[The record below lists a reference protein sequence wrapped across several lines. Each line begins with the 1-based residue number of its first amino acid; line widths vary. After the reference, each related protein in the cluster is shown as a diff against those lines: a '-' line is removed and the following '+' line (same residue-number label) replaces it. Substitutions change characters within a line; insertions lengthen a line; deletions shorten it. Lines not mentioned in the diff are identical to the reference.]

1 MTISE
6 GKMRKTKLGIYLSLS
21 AAIAAT
27 PSFVYAATGDPVVIG
42 EGLTLDPIFDARL
55 AYEHVDQ
62 PLTDADSLTLRTRAG
77 LELASD
83 IGLSFLVETEATLGI
98 INDYNDTNIG
108 NGVEPFS
115 VVADPENIELNRIQL
130 KFAKKDMGSL
140 TVGRQRIN
148 IDDQRFVG
156 SVGWR
161 QNEQTFDAV
170 SGSVTALK
178 PLTLEATYAISQ
190 RTIFGADAGTREAF
204 DGDFIFLGAGAK
216 LGPLNLKG
224 FAYLLDFDAGQP
236 VSLSSSAT
244 YGLRATAKLP
254 VAEGFTL
261 DLAGSYAVQ
270 KDYKANPADYSVDYI
285 AGSVGTSFSGFGL
298 KLGYESLG
306 SDGAGNRF
314 QTPLATLHKFN
325 GWADVFLS
333 TPPAGLEDKYV
344 SLAKKIN
351 LLGGF
356 TASAAYHDFSSD
368 SGSIDYGTEFDAA
381 LNFKINVI
389 SVGLKYANYNAES
402 FAVDTEKFWLRLGY
416 SF

>member
-1 MTISE
+1 M
-6 GKMRKTKLGIYLSLS
+6 
-21 AAIAAT
+21 AT
-27 PSFVYAATGDPVVIG
+27 PSFALAKTGDPVVVA

-62 PLTDADSLTLRTRAG
+62 PVTSADSLTLRTRAG

-83 IGLSFLVETEATLGI
+83 IGLSFLVESEATLGI
-98 INDYNDTNIG
+98 INDYNDTNAG

-130 KFAKKDMGSL
+130 KFAKKDKGSL

-161 QNEQTFDAV
+161 QNEQTFDAI
-170 SGSVTALK
+170 SASVTALK

-190 RTIFGADAGTREAF
+190 RTIFGADAGAREAF
-204 DGDFIFLGAGAK
+204 DGDLIFLGAGVKA
-216 LGPLNLKG
+216 GPVNLKG

-236 VSLSSSAT
+236 VSLNSSAT

-254 VAEGFTL
+254 VSKGFTL
-261 DLAGSYAVQ
+261 NLAGSYAVQ
-270 KDYKANPADYSVDYI
+270 KDYKDNPGNYSVDYI

-298 KLGYESLG
+298 TLGYESLG
-306 SDGAGNRF
+306 ADRAGNRF

-333 TPPAGLEDKYV
+333 TPPAGLEDRYV
-344 SLAKKIN
+344 SLSKKVN
-351 LLGGF
+351 LLGGI
-356 TASAAYHDFSSD
+356 TASAAYHDFRSD
-368 SGSIDYGTEFDAA
+368 VGSIKYGTEFDAA
-381 LNFKINVI
+381 LNFKVSIF
-389 SVGLKYANYNAES
+389 SVGLKYADYDAANYG
-402 FAVDTEKFWLRLGY
+402 VDTEKFWLRLGY

>member
-1 MTISE
+1 MKKTNIISIA
-6 GKMRKTKLGIYLSLS
+6 LLSG
-21 AAIAAT
+21 AALAT
-27 PSFVYAATGDPVVIG
+27 PSFAQAKTGDPVVVA

-55 AYEHVDQ
+55 AYEYVDQ
-62 PLTDADSLTLRTRAG
+62 PVTSADSLTLRTRAG

-83 IGLSFLVETEATLGI
+83 IGLSFLVESEATLGI
-98 INDYNDTNIG
+98 INDYNDTNAG

-130 KFAKKDMGSL
+130 KFAKKDKGSL

-170 SGSVTALK
+170 SASVTALK

-204 DGDFIFLGAGAK
+204 DGDLIFLGAGVK
-216 LGPLNLKG
+216 VGPVNLKG
-224 FAYLLDFDAGQP
+224 FAYLLDFDAGQS

-254 VAEGFTL
+254 VSEGFTL
-261 DLAGSYAVQ
+261 NLAGSYAVQ
-270 KDYKANPADYSVDYI
+270 KDYKDNPGNYSVDYI
-285 AGSVGTSFSGFGL
+285 AGSIGTSLSGFGL
-298 KLGYESLG
+298 TLGYESLG
-306 SDGAGNRF
+306 ADGAGNRF

-344 SLAKKIN
+344 SVSKKVN
-351 LLGGF
+351 LLGGI
-356 TASAAYHDFSSD
+356 TASAAYHDFRSD
-368 SGSIDYGTEFDAA
+368 VGSIKYGTELDAA
-381 LNFKINVI
+381 LNFKVSVF
-389 SVGLKYANYNAES
+389 SVGLKYANYNADS
-402 FAVDTEKFWLRLGY
+402 YAVDTEKFWLRLGY

>member
-1 MTISE
+1 MKKRNIIS
-6 GKMRKTKLGIYLSLS
+6 Y
-21 AAIAAT
+21 AALAGAALAT
-27 PSFVYAATGDPVVIG
+27 PSFAQAKTGDPVIIA

-62 PLTDADSLTLRTRAG
+62 PLSSADSLTMRTRAG

-83 IGLSFLVETEATLGI
+83 IGLSFLVESEATLGI

-108 NGVEPFS
+108 NGVEPYS

-130 KFAKKDMGSL
+130 QFAKKDKGSL

-170 SGSVTALK
+170 SGSLTALK

-190 RTIFGADAGTREAF
+190 RTIFGADAGVREDF

-216 LGPLNLKG
+216 LGPLNLKS

-254 VAEGFTL
+254 VAEGFAL

-285 AGSVGTSFSGFGL
+285 AGSVGTSYSGFSL
-298 KLGYESLG
+298 KLGYERLG

-344 SLAKKIN
+344 SVAKKFN
-351 LLGGF
+351 LLGGV

-368 SGSIDYGTEFDAA
+368 AGSIDYGTEFDAA
-381 LNFKINVI
+381 LNFKINVV
-389 SVGLKYANYNAES
+389 SVGLKYANYNADG

-416 SF
+416 RF

>member
-1 MTISE
+1 MKKRNIISI
-6 GKMRKTKLGIYLSLS
+6 GLLSGVAL
-21 AAIAAT
+21 AT
-27 PSFVYAATGDPVVIG
+27 PSFALAKTGDPVVVA

-62 PLTDADSLTLRTRAG
+62 PLTSADSLTLRTRAG

-83 IGLSFLVETEATLGI
+83 IGLSFLVESEATLGI
-98 INDYNDTNIG
+98 INDYNDTNAG

-130 KFAKKDMGSL
+130 KFAKKDKGSL

-161 QNEQTFDAV
+161 QNEQTFDAI
-170 SGSVTALK
+170 SASLTALK
-178 PLTLEATYAISQ
+178 PLTLEAAYAVSQ

-204 DGDFIFLGAGAK
+204 DGDLIFLGAGVKA
-216 LGPLNLKG
+216 GPVNLKG

-236 VSLSSSAT
+236 VSLNSSAT

-254 VAEGFTL
+254 VSEGFTL
-261 DLAGSYAVQ
+261 NLAGSYAVQ
-270 KDYKANPADYSVDYI
+270 KDYKANPANYSVDYI

-298 KLGYESLG
+298 TLGYESLG
-306 SDGAGNRF
+306 ADRAGNRF
-314 QTPLATLHKFN
+314 QTPHATLHKFN

-344 SLAKKIN
+344 SISKKVN
-351 LLGGF
+351 LLGGI
-356 TASAAYHDFSSD
+356 TASAAYHDFRSD
-368 SGSIDYGTEFDAA
+368 VGSIKYGTEFDAA
-381 LNFKINVI
+381 LNFKVSIF
-389 SVGLKYANYNAES
+389 SVGLKYANYNADS
-402 FAVDTEKFWLRLGY
+402 YGVDTEKFWLRLGY

>member
-1 MTISE
+1 MMKRRSIISC
-6 GKMRKTKLGIYLSLS
+6 LVLSS
-21 AAIAAT
+21 AAMIT
-27 PSFVYAATGDPVVIG
+27 PSVAQAKTGDPVVIAA
-42 EGLTLDPIFDARL
+42 GLTLDPIFDARL

-62 PLTDADSLTLRTRAG
+62 PLSDADALTLRTRAG

-83 IGLSFLVETEATLGI
+83 IGISFLVESEATLGM
-98 INDYNDTNIG
+98 INDFNDTNAG
-108 NGVEPFS
+108 NGIEPFS
-115 VVADPENIELNRIQL
+115 VVAVSLKNELNRIQL
-130 KFAKKDMGSL
+130 KCVRKDKGSI

-170 SGSVTALK
+170 SASVTAFK

-190 RTIFGADAGTREAF
+190 RTIFGADAGPREAF
-204 DGDFIFLGAGAK
+204 DGDLIFLGAGVKA
-216 LGPLNLKG
+216 GPVNLKG

-254 VAEGFTL
+254 VAEGFAIG
-261 DLAGSYAVQ
+261 LAGSYAVQ
-270 KDYKANPADYSVDYI
+270 KDYKANPNNFSVDYI
-285 AGSVGTSFSGFGL
+285 AGSIGTSFSGFGL

-325 GWADVFLS
+325 GWADIFLS

-344 SLAKKIN
+344 SLSKKFK
-351 LLGGF
+351 LLGGIS
-356 TASAAYHDFSSD
+356 ASAAYHDFRSD
-368 SGSIDYGTEFDAA
+368 AGSIKYGTEFDAA

-389 SVGLKYANYNAES
+389 SVGLKYANYNASS

-416 SF
+416 AF

>member
-1 MTISE
+1 
-6 GKMRKTKLGIYLSLS
+6 MRKRTIISFSLCS
-21 AAIAAT
+21 ATMLIAPAL
-27 PSFVYAATGDPVVIG
+27 AHAKAGDPVAVA

-62 PLTDADSLTLRTRAG
+62 PVTDADALTLRARAG
-77 LELASD
+77 IELASD
-83 IGLSFLVETEATLGI
+83 IGLSFLVESEATLGI
-98 INDYNDTNIG
+98 HNDFNDTNPG

-115 VVADPENIELNRIQL
+115 VVADPENIELNRLQL
-130 KFAKKDMGSL
+130 KFAKKDKGSL

-170 SGSVTALK
+170 SASVTAFK

-190 RTIFGADAGTREAF
+190 RTIFGVDAGPREAF
-204 DGDFIFLGAGAK
+204 DGDLIFLGAGVKA
-216 LGPLNLKG
+216 GPVNLKG
-224 FAYLLDFDAGQP
+224 FAYLLDFDPGQP

-254 VAEGFTL
+254 VAEGFAI

-270 KDYKANPADYSVDYI
+270 KDYKANPNSFSVDYI

-298 KLGYESLG
+298 TLGYESLG

-344 SLAKKIN
+344 SLSKKFE
-351 LLGGF
+351 LLGGI
-356 TASAAYHDFSSD
+356 TASAAYHDFRSD
-368 SGSIDYGTEFDAA
+368 TGSMKYGTEFDAA
-381 LNFKINVI
+381 LDFKIDVI
-389 SVGLKYANYNAES
+389 SVGLKYAKYNATN

-416 SF
+416 GF

>member
-1 MTISE
+1 MKKRNIISIA
-6 GKMRKTKLGIYLSLS
+6 LLSG
-21 AAIAAT
+21 AALAT
-27 PSFVYAATGDPVVIG
+27 PSFALAKTGDPVVVA

-62 PLTDADSLTLRTRAG
+62 PVTSADSLTLRTRAG

-83 IGLSFLVETEATLGI
+83 IGLSFLVESEATLGI
-98 INDYNDTNIG
+98 INDYNDTNAG

-115 VVADPENIELNRIQL
+115 VIADPENIELNRIQL
-130 KFAKKDMGSL
+130 KFAKKDKGSL

-170 SGSVTALK
+170 SASVTALK

-204 DGDFIFLGAGAK
+204 DGDLIFLGAGVKA
-216 LGPLNLKG
+216 GPVNLKG

-254 VAEGFTL
+254 VSEGFTL
-261 DLAGSYAVQ
+261 NLAGSYAVQ
-270 KDYKANPADYSVDYI
+270 KDYKDNPGNYSVDYI

-298 KLGYESLG
+298 TLGYESLG
-306 SDGAGNRF
+306 ADGAGNRF

-344 SLAKKIN
+344 SISKKVN
-351 LLGGF
+351 LLGGI
-356 TASAAYHDFSSD
+356 TASAAYHDFRSD
-368 SGSIDYGTEFDAA
+368 VGSIKYGTEFDAA

-389 SVGLKYANYNAES
+389 SVGLKYANYNADS
-402 FAVDTEKFWLRLGY
+402 YAVDTEKFWLRLGY

>member
-1 MTISE
+1 M
-6 GKMRKTKLGIYLSLS
+6 
-21 AAIAAT
+21 
-27 PSFVYAATGDPVVIG
+27 
-42 EGLTLDPIFDARL
+42 
-55 AYEHVDQ
+55 
-62 PLTDADSLTLRTRAG
+62 
-77 LELASD
+77 ASD
-83 IGLSFLVETEATLGI
+83 IGLSFLVESEATLGI
-98 INDYNDTNIG
+98 INDYNDTNAG
-108 NGVEPFS
+108 NGIEPFS

-130 KFAKKDMGSL
+130 QFAKKDKGSI

-170 SGSVTALK
+170 SASVTALK

-204 DGDFIFLGAGAK
+204 DGDFIFLGAGLDA
-216 LGPLNLKG
+216 GPVNLKG

-254 VAEGFTL
+254 VAEGFSL

-270 KDYKANPADYSVDYI
+270 KDYKANPNDFSVDYI
-285 AGSVGTSFSGFGL
+285 AGSIGTSISGFGL
-298 KLGYESLG
+298 VLGYENLG
-306 SDGAGNRF
+306 SDGAGQRF

-344 SLAKKIN
+344 SMSKKVD
-351 LLGGF
+351 LFGGF

-389 SVGLKYANYNAES
+389 SVGLKYANYNANS
-402 FAVDTEKFWLRLGY
+402 FSVDTEKFWLRLGY

>member
-1 MTISE
+1 M
-6 GKMRKTKLGIYLSLS
+6 KKTKLGIYLSLS
-21 AAIAAT
+21 AAVAAT
-27 PSFVYAATGDPVVIG
+27 PSFVYAATGDPVAIA

-62 PLTDADSLTLRTRAG
+62 PLTDADSLTWRTRAG

-83 IGLSFLVETEATLGI
+83 IGLSFLIESEATLGI

-108 NGVEPFS
+108 NGIEAFS

-178 PLTLEATYAISQ
+178 PLTLEATYAIYQ

-244 YGLRATAKLP
+244 YGLRGTAKLP

>member
-1 MTISE
+1 MEKRNIISIA
-6 GKMRKTKLGIYLSLS
+6 LLSG
-21 AAIAAT
+21 AALAT
-27 PSFVYAATGDPVVIG
+27 PSFALAKTGDPVVVA

-62 PLTDADSLTLRTRAG
+62 PVTSADSLTLRTRAG

-83 IGLSFLVETEATLGI
+83 IGLSFLVESEATLGI
-98 INDYNDTNIG
+98 INDYNDTNAG

-130 KFAKKDMGSL
+130 KFAKKDKGSL

-170 SGSVTALK
+170 SASVTALK

-204 DGDFIFLGAGAK
+204 DGDLIFLGAGVKA
-216 LGPLNLKG
+216 GPVNLKG

-254 VAEGFTL
+254 VSEGFTL
-261 DLAGSYAVQ
+261 NLAGSYAVQ
-270 KDYKANPADYSVDYI
+270 KDYKDNPGNYSVDYI
-285 AGSVGTSFSGFGL
+285 AGSIGTSLSGFGL
-298 KLGYESLG
+298 TLGYESLG
-306 SDGAGNRF
+306 ADGAGNRF

-344 SLAKKIN
+344 SVSKKVN
-351 LLGGF
+351 LLGGI
-356 TASAAYHDFSSD
+356 TASAAYHDFRSD
-368 SGSIDYGTEFDAA
+368 VGSIKYGTELDAA
-381 LNFKINVI
+381 LNFKVSVF
-389 SVGLKYANYNAES
+389 SVGLKYANYNADS
-402 FAVDTEKFWLRLGY
+402 YAVDTEKFWLRLGY

>member
-1 MTISE
+1 MMKRRSIISF
-6 GKMRKTKLGIYLSLS
+6 LALSS
-21 AAIAAT
+21 AAMVT
-27 PSFVYAATGDPVVIG
+27 PSVALAKTGDPVVIAA
-42 EGLTLDPIFDARL
+42 GLTLDPIFDARL

-62 PLTDADSLTLRTRAG
+62 PLSDADALTLRTRAG

-83 IGLSFLVETEATLGI
+83 IGISFLVESEATLGI
-98 INDYNDTNIG
+98 INDFNDTNAG
-108 NGVEPFS
+108 NGIEPFS
-115 VVADPENIELNRIQL
+115 VVADPENVELNRIQL
-130 KFAKKDMGSL
+130 KFARKDKGSVTL
-140 TVGRQRIN
+140 GRQRIN

-170 SGSVTALK
+170 RGSVTALK
-178 PLTLEATYAISQ
+178 SLTLDATYAISQ
-190 RTIFGADAGTREAF
+190 RTIFGSDAGAREAF
-204 DGDFIFLGAGAK
+204 DGDFVFLGAGLDA
-216 LGPLNLKG
+216 GPASLKG

-254 VAEGFTL
+254 ITRDFAL

-270 KDYKANPADYSVDYI
+270 KDYKANPGNYSVDYM
-285 AGSVGTSFSGFGL
+285 AGAISASISGFAL
-298 KLGYESLG
+298 VLGYESLG

-325 GWADVFLS
+325 GWADMFLS
-333 TPPAGLEDKYV
+333 TPPAGLQDRYV
-344 SLAKKIN
+344 SLRKKVD

-356 TASAAYHDFSSD
+356 TASATYHEFDSD
-368 SGSIDYGTEFDAA
+368 RGNMDYGTEFDAA
-381 LNFKINVI
+381 LDFKISIIGV
-389 SVGLKYANYNAES
+389 SLKYARYDADG
-402 FAVDTEKFWLRLGY
+402 FAIDTEKFWLRLGY

>member
-1 MTISE
+1 M
-6 GKMRKTKLGIYLSLS
+6 L
-21 AAIAAT
+21 IAPVA
-27 PSFVYAATGDPVVIG
+27 VHAKTGDPVTIA
-42 EGLTLDPIFDARL
+42 EGLTLDPILDTRL
-55 AYEHVDQ
+55 SYEHVDQ
-62 PLTDADSLTLRTRAG
+62 PATDADALTLRARAG
-77 LELASD
+77 IELASD
-83 IGLSFLVETEATLGI
+83 IGLSFLVESEATLGI
-98 INDYNDTNIG
+98 HNDFNDTNPG

-115 VVADPENIELNRIQL
+115 VVADPENIELNRLQL
-130 KFAKKDMGSL
+130 RFAKKDKGSI

-156 SVGWR
+156 SVGFR

-170 SGSVTALK
+170 SASVTALK

-190 RTIFGADAGTREAF
+190 RTIFGADAGPREAF
-204 DGDFIFLGAGAK
+204 DGDLIFLGAGVKA
-216 LGPLNLKG
+216 GPVNLKG

-244 YGLRATAKLP
+244 YGLRATAKLA
-254 VAEGFTL
+254 VAEGFAI

-270 KDYKANPADYSVDYI
+270 KDYKANPNNFSVDYI

-298 KLGYESLG
+298 TLGYESLS

-344 SLAKKIN
+344 SIAKKFN
-351 LLGGF
+351 LLGGI
-356 TASAAYHDFSSD
+356 TASAAYHDFRSD
-368 SGSIDYGTEFDAA
+368 TGSIKYGTEFDAA
-381 LNFKINVI
+381 LNFKISVI
-389 SVGLKYANYNAES
+389 SVGLKYANYNATN

-416 SF
+416 GF

>member
-1 MTISE
+1 MEKRNIISIA
-6 GKMRKTKLGIYLSLS
+6 LLSG
-21 AAIAAT
+21 AALAT
-27 PSFVYAATGDPVVIG
+27 PSFALAMTGDPVVVA

-62 PLTDADSLTLRTRAG
+62 PVTSADSLTLRTRAG

-83 IGLSFLVETEATLGI
+83 IGLSFLVESEATLGI
-98 INDYNDTNIG
+98 INDYNDTNAG

-130 KFAKKDMGSL
+130 KFAKKDKGSL
-140 TVGRQRIN
+140 TAGRQRIN

-170 SGSVTALK
+170 SASVTALK

-190 RTIFGADAGTREAF
+190 RTIFGADAGTREDF
-204 DGDFIFLGAGAK
+204 DGDLIFLGAGVKA
-216 LGPLNLKG
+216 GPVNLKG
-224 FAYLLDFDAGQP
+224 FGYLLDFDTGQP

-254 VAEGFTL
+254 VSAGFTL
-261 DLAGSYAVQ
+261 NLAGSYAVQ
-270 KDYKANPADYSVDYI
+270 KDYKDNPGNYSVDYI

-298 KLGYESLG
+298 TLGYESLG
-306 SDGAGNRF
+306 ADDAGNRF

-344 SLAKKIN
+344 SISKKVN
-351 LLGGF
+351 LLGGV
-356 TASAAYHDFSSD
+356 TASAAYHDFRSD
-368 SGSIDYGTEFDAA
+368 AGSMKYGTEIDAA
-381 LNFKINVI
+381 LNFKVSIF
-389 SVGLKYANYNAES
+389 SVGLKYANYKADS
-402 FAVDTEKFWLRLGY
+402 YAVDTEKFWLRLGY

>member
-1 MTISE
+1 MISIA
-6 GKMRKTKLGIYLSLS
+6 LLS
-21 AAIAAT
+21 ATALAT
-27 PSFVYAATGDPVVIG
+27 PSFALAKTGDPVVIA

-62 PLTDADSLTLRTRAG
+62 PITSADSLTLRTRAG
-77 LELASD
+77 IELASD
-83 IGLSFLVETEATLGI
+83 IGLSFLVESEATLGI
-98 INDYNDTNIG
+98 INDYNDTNAG
-108 NGVEPFS
+108 NGIEPFS

-130 KFAKKDMGSL
+130 QFAKKDKGSI

-170 SGSVTALK
+170 SASVTALK

-204 DGDFIFLGAGAK
+204 DGDFIFLGAGLDA
-216 LGPLNLKG
+216 GPVNLKG

-254 VAEGFTL
+254 VAEGFSL

-270 KDYKANPADYSVDYI
+270 KDYKANPNDFSVDYI
-285 AGSVGTSFSGFGL
+285 AGSIGTSISGFGL
-298 KLGYESLG
+298 VLGYENLG
-306 SDGAGNRF
+306 SDGAGQRF

-344 SLAKKIN
+344 SMSKKVD
-351 LLGGF
+351 LFGGF

-389 SVGLKYANYNAES
+389 SVGLKYANYNANS
-402 FAVDTEKFWLRLGY
+402 FSVDTEKFWLRLGY

>member
-1 MTISE
+1 MMNKKSIIRYFT
-6 GKMRKTKLGIYLSLS
+6 LSSVLLF
-21 AAIAAT
+21 T
-27 PSFVYAATGDPVVIG
+27 PTVVHAKTGDPVAIA
-42 EGLTLDPIFDARL
+42 EGLTLDPVFDARL
-55 AYEHVDQ
+55 AYEYVDQ
-62 PLTDADSLTLRTRAG
+62 PLTDADALTLRTRAG
-77 LELASD
+77 IELASD
-83 IGLSFLVETEATLGI
+83 MGISFLVESEATLGI
-98 INDYNDTNIG
+98 INDFNDTNSG
-108 NGVEPFS
+108 NGIEPFS

-130 KFAKKDMGSL
+130 QFAKEGKGSI

-170 SGSVTALK
+170 SASVTALK

-190 RTIFGADAGTREAF
+190 RTIFGADAGAREAF
-204 DGDFIFLGAGAK
+204 DGDLIFLGAGVKA
-216 LGPLNLKG
+216 GPANLKG

-254 VAEGFTL
+254 VAEGFSL

-270 KDYKANPADYSVDYI
+270 KDYKANPGNYSVDYI
-285 AGSVGTSFSGFGL
+285 AGSVGTSFSGLGL
-298 KLGYESLG
+298 VLGYESLG

-333 TPPAGLEDKYV
+333 TPPGGLEDKYV
-344 SLAKKIN
+344 SVSKKVN
-351 LLGGF
+351 LLGGV

-368 SGSIDYGTEFDAA
+368 SGNIDYGTEFDAA

-389 SVGLKYANYNAES
+389 SVGLNYANYNAES

>member
-1 MTISE
+1 MKKRNII
-6 GKMRKTKLGIYLSLS
+6 LIAALSG
-21 AAIAAT
+21 AALAT
-27 PSFVYAATGDPVVIG
+27 PSFALAKTGDPVVVA

-62 PLTDADSLTLRTRAG
+62 PVINADSLTLRTRAG

-83 IGLSFLVETEATLGI
+83 IGLSFLVESEATLGI
-98 INDYNDTNIG
+98 INDYNDTNAG
-108 NGVEPFS
+108 NGIEPFS

-130 KFAKKDMGSL
+130 QFAKKDKGSL

-170 SGSVTALK
+170 SASVTALK

-204 DGDFIFLGAGAK
+204 DGDLIFLGAGIKA
-216 LGPLNLKG
+216 GPVDLKG

-254 VAEGFTL
+254 MTEGLSL

-270 KDYKANPADYSVDYI
+270 KDYKDNPGNYSVDYI
-285 AGSVGTSFSGFGL
+285 AGSIGTSFSGFGL
-298 KLGYESLG
+298 TLGYESLG

-344 SLAKKIN
+344 SISKKVN
-351 LLGGF
+351 LLGGI
-356 TASAAYHDFSSD
+356 TASAAYHDFRSD
-368 SGSIDYGTEFDAA
+368 VGSVKYGTEFDAA
-381 LNFKINVI
+381 LNFKVSIF
-389 SVGLKYANYNAES
+389 SVGLKYANYNADS

-416 SF
+416 GF

>member
-1 MTISE
+1 M
-6 GKMRKTKLGIYLSLS
+6 KMTKLVAYLSLS
-21 AAIAAT
+21 AAIAAM
-27 PSFVYAATGDPVVIG
+27 PSFAFAATGDPVIIA
-42 EGLTLDPIFDARL
+42 EGLTLDPVFDARL
-55 AYEHVDQ
+55 AYEHVGQ
-62 PLTDADSLTLRTRAG
+62 PVTSADSMTLRTRAG
-77 LELASD
+77 IALASD
-83 IGLSFLVETEATLGI
+83 IGFFFLVESEATLGI

-108 NGVEPFS
+108 NGVEVFS

-204 DGDFIFLGAGAK
+204 DGDFLFLGAGAK

-244 YGLRATAKLP
+244 YGLRVTTKLP
-254 VAEGFTL
+254 VAEGFSV

-270 KDYKANPADYSVDYI
+270 KDHKANPADYSVDYN

-344 SLAKKIN
+344 SLTKKIN
-351 LLGGF
+351 LLGGT

-368 SGSIDYGTEFDAA
+368 SGSIDYGSEFDAA
-381 LNFKINVI
+381 INFKINVI
-389 SVGLKYANYNAES
+389 SVGLKYANYNADS
-402 FAVDTEKFWLRLGY
+402 YAVDTEKFWLRLGY

>member
-1 MTISE
+1 M
-6 GKMRKTKLGIYLSLS
+6 KLNSYLLLS
-21 AAIAAT
+21 ATVLAA
-27 PSFVYAATGDPVVIG
+27 PSLAHAKTGDPVVVA
-42 EGLTLDPIFDARL
+42 EGITLDPIFDARL

-62 PLTDADSLTLRTRAG
+62 PATSADSLTLRTRAG
-77 LELASD
+77 IELASD
-83 IGLSFLVETEATLGI
+83 IGLSFLIESEATLGLV
-98 INDYNDTNIG
+98 NDFNDTNIG
-108 NGVEPFS
+108 NGIEPYS

-130 KFAKKDMGSL
+130 KFAKKDKGSL

-170 SGSVTALK
+170 SASVTALK

-204 DGDFIFLGAGAK
+204 DGDLIFLGAGVKA
-216 LGPLNLKG
+216 GPANLKG

-244 YGLRATAKLP
+244 YGARATATFP
-254 VAEGFTL
+254 VAEGFSI

-270 KDYKANPADYSVDYI
+270 KDYKANPNNYSVDYI

-298 KLGYESLG
+298 TLGYESLG
-306 SDGAGNRF
+306 ADGAGNSF

-325 GWADVFLS
+325 GWADVFLN
-333 TPPAGLEDKYV
+333 TPGAGLEDKYV
-344 SLAKKIN
+344 SVSKKFK
-351 LLGGF
+351 LLGGLA
-356 TASAAYHDFSSD
+356 ASAAYHDFRSD
-368 SGSIDYGTEFDAA
+368 VGSVKYGTEFDAA
-381 LNFKINVI
+381 LNFNIDVI
-389 SVGLKYANYNAES
+389 SVGLKYANYNAKNL
-402 FAVDTEKFWLRLGY
+402 AVDTEKFWLRLGY

>member
-1 MTISE
+1 
-6 GKMRKTKLGIYLSLS
+6 MRKTKLGIYLSLS
-21 AAIAAT
+21 AAVAAT
-27 PSFVYAATGDPVVIG
+27 PSFVYAATGDPVAIA

-55 AYEHVDQ
+55 AYEHVNQ
-62 PLTDADSLTLRTRAG
+62 PLADADSLTLRTRAG

-83 IGLSFLVETEATLGI
+83 IGLSFLIESEATLGI

-108 NGVEPFS
+108 NGIEAFS

-244 YGLRATAKLP
+244 YGLRGTAKLP

>member
-1 MTISE
+1 MKKRNIIS
-6 GKMRKTKLGIYLSLS
+6 IAVLSG
-21 AAIAAT
+21 AALAT
-27 PSFVYAATGDPVVIG
+27 PSFALAKTGDPVVVA

-62 PLTDADSLTLRTRAG
+62 PVTSADSLTLRTRAG

-83 IGLSFLVETEATLGI
+83 IGLSFLVESEATLGI
-98 INDYNDTNIG
+98 INDYNDTNAG

-130 KFAKKDMGSL
+130 QFAKKDKGSL

-170 SGSVTALK
+170 SASVTALK

-190 RTIFGADAGTREAF
+190 RTIFGADAGPREAF
-204 DGDFIFLGAGAK
+204 DGDLIFLGAGVKA
-216 LGPLNLKG
+216 GPVNLKG

-254 VAEGFTL
+254 VSEGFTV
-261 DLAGSYAVQ
+261 DFAGSYAVQ
-270 KDYKANPADYSVDYI
+270 KDYKANPNNFSVDYI
-285 AGSVGTSFSGFGL
+285 AGSVGTTVSGFGL
-298 KLGYESLG
+298 TLGYESLG
-306 SDGAGNRF
+306 ADSAGNRF

-344 SLAKKIN
+344 SLSKKFD
-351 LLGGF
+351 LLGGI
-356 TASAAYHDFSSD
+356 TASAAYHDFRSD
-368 SGSIDYGTEFDAA
+368 VGSIKYGTEFDAA
-381 LNFKINVI
+381 LNFKVSIF
-389 SVGLKYANYNAES
+389 SVGLKYASYNADN

>member
-1 MTISE
+1 MMKRRNIISC
-6 GKMRKTKLGIYLSLS
+6 LALSS
-21 AAIAAT
+21 AAMVVPFAAQ
-27 PSFVYAATGDPVVIG
+27 AKTGDPVVIAA
-42 EGLTLDPIFDARL
+42 GLTLDPIFDARL

-62 PLTDADSLTLRTRAG
+62 PLSDADALTLRTRAG

-83 IGLSFLVETEATLGI
+83 IGISFLVESEATLGI
-98 INDYNDTNIG
+98 INDFNDTNSG
-108 NGVEPFS
+108 NGIEPFS

-130 KFAKKDMGSL
+130 KFARKDKGSV

-170 SGSVTALK
+170 SASVTAFK

-190 RTIFGADAGTREAF
+190 RTVFGADAGPREAF
-204 DGDFIFLGAGAK
+204 DGDLIFLGAGVKA
-216 LGPLNLKG
+216 GPVNLKG

-254 VAEGFTL
+254 VAEGFAI

-270 KDYKANPADYSVDYI
+270 KDYKANPNNFSVDYI
-285 AGSVGTSFSGFGL
+285 AGSVGTSFAGFGL
-298 KLGYESLG
+298 TLGYESLG

-344 SLAKKIN
+344 SLSKKFK
-351 LLGGF
+351 LLGGIS
-356 TASAAYHDFSSD
+356 ASAAYHDFRSD
-368 SGSIDYGTEFDAA
+368 AGSIKYGTEFDAA

-389 SVGLKYANYNAES
+389 SVGLKYANYNANS

>member
-1 MTISE
+1 MKKRSIISYS
-6 GKMRKTKLGIYLSLS
+6 MCS
-21 AAIAAT
+21 ATMLIAPVA
-27 PSFVYAATGDPVVIG
+27 VHAKTGDPVTIA
-42 EGLTLDPIFDARL
+42 EGLTLDPILDTRL
-55 AYEHVDQ
+55 SYEHVDQ
-62 PLTDADSLTLRTRAG
+62 PATDADALTLRARAG
-77 LELASD
+77 IELASD
-83 IGLSFLVETEATLGI
+83 IGLSFLVESEATLGI
-98 INDYNDTNIG
+98 HNDFNDTNPG

-115 VVADPENIELNRIQL
+115 VVADPENIELNRLQL
-130 KFAKKDMGSL
+130 RFAKKDKGSI

-156 SVGWR
+156 SVGFR

-170 SGSVTALK
+170 SASVTALK

-190 RTIFGADAGTREAF
+190 RTIFGADAGPREAF
-204 DGDFIFLGAGAK
+204 DGDLIFLGAGVKA
-216 LGPLNLKG
+216 GPVNLKG

-244 YGLRATAKLP
+244 YGLRATAKLA
-254 VAEGFTL
+254 VAEGFAI

-270 KDYKANPADYSVDYI
+270 KDYKANPNNFSVDYI

-298 KLGYESLG
+298 TLGYESLS

-344 SLAKKIN
+344 SIAKKFN
-351 LLGGF
+351 LLGGI
-356 TASAAYHDFSSD
+356 TASAAYHDFRSD
-368 SGSIDYGTEFDAA
+368 TGSIKYGTEFDAA
-381 LNFKINVI
+381 LNFKISVI
-389 SVGLKYANYNAES
+389 SVGLKYANYNATN

-416 SF
+416 GF

>member
-1 MTISE
+1 
-6 GKMRKTKLGIYLSLS
+6 MRKRNIIS
-21 AAIAAT
+21 
-27 PSFVYAATGDPVVIG
+27 YAALAGTALALPSYAQAKTGDPVIIA

-62 PLTDADSLTLRTRAG
+62 PVSNADSLTMRTRAG

-83 IGLSFLVETEATLGI
+83 IGLAFLVESEATLGI
-98 INDYNDTNIG
+98 INDYNDTNLG

-130 KFAKKDMGSL
+130 RFAKNNMGSVTL
-140 TVGRQRIN
+140 GRQRIN

-170 SGSVTALK
+170 SGSLTALK

-254 VAEGFTL
+254 VAEEFTL

-344 SLAKKIN
+344 SISKKVN
-351 LLGGF
+351 LLGGI

-368 SGSIDYGTEFDAA
+368 NGGIDYGTEFDAA
-381 LNFKINVI
+381 LNFKISVI
-389 SVGLKYANYNAES
+389 SVDLKYANYNADG

>member
-1 MTISE
+1 M
-6 GKMRKTKLGIYLSLS
+6 KMTKLVSYLLFS
-21 AAIAAT
+21 AANVAT
-27 PSFVYAATGDPVVIG
+27 PSLVQAGTGGPVAVA
-42 EGLTLDPIFDARL
+42 EGLALDPIFDARL

-62 PLTDADSLTLRTRAG
+62 PVTSADSLTMRARAG
-77 LELASD
+77 IELASD
-83 IGLSFLVETEATLGI
+83 MGLSFLIESEATLGV

-115 VVADPENIELNRIQL
+115 IVADPENIELNRIQL
-130 KFAKKDMGSL
+130 RFAKKDKGSL

-170 SGSVTALK
+170 SGFVTALK

-244 YGLRATAKLP
+244 YGFRSTAKLP
-254 VAEGFTL
+254 VAEGLTL

-270 KDYKANPADYSVDYI
+270 KDHKANPADYSVDYI

-344 SLAKKIN
+344 SISKKVN
-351 LLGGF
+351 LLGGI
-356 TASAAYHDFSSD
+356 TASAAYHDFRSD
-368 SGSIDYGTEFDAA
+368 VGSMKYGTEFDAA
-381 LNFKINVI
+381 LNFKINVV

>member
-1 MTISE
+1 MKKRNIISIA
-6 GKMRKTKLGIYLSLS
+6 LLSG
-21 AAIAAT
+21 AALAT
-27 PSFVYAATGDPVVIG
+27 PSFALAKTGDPVVVA

-62 PLTDADSLTLRTRAG
+62 PVTSADSLTLRTRAG

-83 IGLSFLVETEATLGI
+83 IGLSFLVESEATLGI
-98 INDYNDTNIG
+98 INDYNDTNAG

-115 VVADPENIELNRIQL
+115 VIADPENIELNRIQL
-130 KFAKKDMGSL
+130 KFAKKDKGSL

-170 SGSVTALK
+170 SASVTALK

-204 DGDFIFLGAGAK
+204 DGDLIFLGAGVKA
-216 LGPLNLKG
+216 GPVNLKG

-254 VAEGFTL
+254 VSEGFTL
-261 DLAGSYAVQ
+261 NLAGSYAVQ
-270 KDYKANPADYSVDYI
+270 KDYKDNPGNYSVDYI

-298 KLGYESLG
+298 TLGYESLG
-306 SDGAGNRF
+306 ADGTGNRF

-344 SLAKKIN
+344 SISKKVN
-351 LLGGF
+351 LLGGI
-356 TASAAYHDFSSD
+356 TASAAYHDFRSD
-368 SGSIDYGTEFDAA
+368 VGSIKYGTEFDAA

-389 SVGLKYANYNAES
+389 SVGLKYANYNADS
-402 FAVDTEKFWLRLGY
+402 YAVDTEKFWLRLGY

>member
-1 MTISE
+1 M
-6 GKMRKTKLGIYLSLS
+6 KKTKLGIYLSLS
-21 AAIAAT
+21 AAVAAT
-27 PSFVYAATGDPVVIG
+27 PSFVYAATGDPVAIA

-62 PLTDADSLTLRTRAG
+62 PLTDADSLTWRTRAG

-83 IGLSFLVETEATLGI
+83 IGLSFLVESEATLGI

-108 NGVEPFS
+108 NGVEAFS

-148 IDDQRFVG
+148 IGDQRFVG

-261 DLAGSYAVQ
+261 NLAGSYAVQ

-306 SDGAGNRF
+306 GDGAGNRF

-368 SGSIDYGTEFDAA
+368 SGSIDYGMEFDAA

>member
-1 MTISE
+1 MKKRNIIS
-6 GKMRKTKLGIYLSLS
+6 Y
-21 AAIAAT
+21 AALAGTVLAT
-27 PSFVYAATGDPVVIG
+27 PSFVQAKTGDPVAIA

-62 PLTDADSLTLRTRAG
+62 PVSSADSLTLRTRTG

-83 IGLSFLVETEATLGI
+83 IGLSFLVESEATLGI

-130 KFAKKDMGSL
+130 RYAKKNIGSITL
-140 TVGRQRIN
+140 GRQRIN

-161 QNEQTFDAV
+161 QNEQTFDVV
-170 SGSVTALK
+170 SGSLTALK

-254 VAEGFTL
+254 VTEEFTL

-285 AGSVGTSFSGFGL
+285 AGSVGTSYSGFSL
-298 KLGYESLG
+298 KLGYERLG
-306 SDGAGNRF
+306 GDGAENRF

-344 SLAKKIN
+344 SVAKKFN
-351 LLGGF
+351 LLGGI
-356 TASAAYHDFSSD
+356 TASAAYHDFRSD
-368 SGSIDYGTEFDAA
+368 AGNIDYGTEFDAA

-389 SVGLKYANYNAES
+389 SVGLKYANYNADG